1 MMHSAFTL
9 AQYIA
14 MHRATVV
21 SDALAALAYADMK
34 TLAPLAHR
42 LAGTLASFSLQEP
55 AVRARDLEQAA
66 RTEADETAQSE
77 ALEALRGSLEALQ
90 RSLEAEDGR

>member
-21 SDALAALAYADMK
+21 SDALAALAFVDAK
-34 TLAPLAHR
+34 TLAPVAHR

-55 AVRARDLEQAA
+55 AIRARELENAA
-66 RTEADETAQSE
+66 RAEADAKAQVQ

-90 RSLEAEDGR
+90 RSLETEDER

>member
-1 MMHSAFTL
+1 MMHGAYTL

-14 MHRATVV
+14 THRATVV
-21 SDALAALAYADMK
+21 SDALAALAYVDKK

-55 AVRARDLEQAA
+55 AVRARELERAL
-66 RTEADETAQSE
+66 RDDADADAQE
-77 ALEALRGSLEALQ
+77 QALEALRH
-90 RSLEAEDGR
+90 SLEAEDGR